1 MTCHRSRPSP
11 LRRAIT
17 RYVDLKMALGRRFD
31 GEHRVLQSLDE
42 FLQASAGRSADLTP
56 ESFFRWTQTLRHLA
70 PTVRRNRLRIVRNL
84 CLYRRRTEPDCFVPD
99 PVLFPPCHQP
109 RPPYIFTHAEIA
121 RLLRATG
128 TLDRTPG
135 SPLRPEV
142 FRLAIVLLYTT
153 GLRRGELLRL
163 TIGDYDRRA
172 RTVLVRESKFH
183 KSRLLPL
190 SPDGAHAIE
199 ASLQAR
205 RARHLPISTDL
216 PLLWNGYSGGRPYTG
231 TGFTH
236 SFRLLLR
243 AAKIRTPDG
252 RPPRI
257 HDVRHVFA
265 VHALLRWYR
274 AGGDVQTKLPLLA
287 TYMGHVSIV
296 STHYYLSFVEPLRTA
311 ASARFARHCGAL
323 VAVHSSGRGQ
333 GQRP

>member
-99 PVLFPPCHQP
+99 PVLFPHCHQP

-142 FRLAIVLLYTT
+142 FR
-153 GLRRGELLRL
+153 
-163 TIGDYDRRA
+163 
-172 RTVLVRESKFH
+172 
-183 KSRLLPL
+183 
-190 SPDGAHAIE
+190 
-199 ASLQAR
+199 
-205 RARHLPISTDL
+205 
-216 PLLWNGYSGGRPYTG
+216 LWNGYSGGRPYTG